1 VNWSDYLGVF
11 LGSTFLSVIIVWAF
25 KRLAHRFDIT
35 DKPDAERKLQAIPIP
50 KLGGAG
56 VVLALSGVLMFLTWI
71 DRNIQLT
78 PLLILLGPAL
88 LAGLIGLVD
97 DLRPLSPWTRIIL
110 LSAVGVLLFSFGT
123 QINFVNIWFID
134 LAVTIIWLIAITN
147 ALNMIDN
154 TDGLAGS
161 ATAFAALGTGLVAA
175 VFGQFLVS
183 ALSFAVAGAALGFLF
198 HNWYPAK
205 IYLGDTGSYFF
216 GFVLAALTIRL
227 EPVELERLWAW
238 MIPILILILPITDLF
253 FVVTR
258 RISTGR
264 HPFTAGRDHLA
275 HELVESGLRVRWAV
289 STLLAFSLIGLSI
302 AIILALS
309 LR

>member
-1 VNWSDYLGVF
+1 MNWSDYLGVF

-25 KRLAHRFDIT
+25 KRLAHRFGIT

-71 DRNIQLT
+71 DRDIRLT

-134 LAVTIIWLIAITN
+134 LVVTIIWLIAITN

-183 ALSFAVAGAALGFLF
+183 ALSFAVAGAALGFLV

-205 IYLGDTGSYFF
+205 IYLGDAGSYFF

-258 RISTGR
+258 RISAGR